1 MSNMT
6 LPCVNPIQLVP
17 TIQKRAESCLQGSPR
32 PRHKSQLMICPKQ
45 LPSKQAIP
53 FHLHL
58 ESWKENND
66 HRCRLQGFES
76 EPSCGNLQ
84 SVESCNFAVVSF
96 VCLHLAGDAV
106 LQHTIQWHSCK
117 ILNELHC
124 IALKDIAVDQ
134 IVCLYRSKEAPYGVI
149 KLMRSG
155 WPPQKCHHCFE
166 RSWFASCWSYNMLSF
181 RSYLQSILSV

>member
-117 ILNELHC
+117 ILCFEITSQWIALHC
-124 IALKDIAVDQ
+124 IERHCGGSNCVFISIQGGALWCHQVDEVRMTAAEMSSLLWA
-134 IVCLYRSKEAPYGVI
+134 IVICVLLILQYVI
-149 KLMRSG
+149 
-155 WPPQKCHHCFE
+155 F
-166 RSWFASCWSYNMLSF
+166 
-181 RSYLQSILSV
+181 